1 MMKQFDIDKAIYE
14 KYIVPTKHKT
24 GYMIGIEFEIPIL
37 NMSQEK
43 IDFSVIQKVVLA
55 LREAFDLNIE
65 KRDDNGD
72 IYCLSNEETG
82 DTISF
87 DYSYCNVWVPYL
99 ICMWHMNVSKH
110 IISSWKESLIN
121 IIIA

>member
-65 KRDDNGD
+65 KRDDNGLAWAKIPYD
-72 IYCLSNEETG
+72 SASFRVLCGAS
-82 DTISF
+82 TI
-87 DYSYCNVWVPYL
+87 
-99 ICMWHMNVSKH
+99 
-110 IISSWKESLIN
+110 
-121 IIIA
+121 